1 MKHTILIALA
11 ALVAVSAPPVQATHH
26 ATAAQQQADIATTHR
41 ADLATDALVITN
53 TTAALELVA
62 TEAPAAQATQ
72 VLEAGCCDQ
81 GYEVKPNTSSYTAGC
96 CDQGYEVRPMLPALV
111 AFALLL
117 AAAVY
122 ARFFNTRPASWT

>member
-1 MKHTILIALA
+1 MKHTILFALA
-11 ALVAVSAPPVQATHH
+11 ALVAVSAPPVQATHLEP
-26 ATAAQQQADIATTHR
+26 AAQQQVATSTHR
-41 ADLATDALVITN
+41 ADLAADALVITN

>member
-1 MKHTILIALA
+1 MKHTILFALA

-26 ATAAQQQADIATTHR
+26 TTAAEQQAAISTHH
-41 ADLATDALVITN
+41 AQTAGDALVITN